1 MTVLQVLLFIDY
13 DGGLFMKRQ
22 YLNEKHKKYS
32 EACQKEVE
40 EMAKHPLT
48 HEQFLAQIAE
58 QNRESILGDM
68 SEDTNQ

>member
-1 MTVLQVLLFIDY
+1 
-13 DGGLFMKRQ
+13 MKRQ

>member
-1 MTVLQVLLFIDY
+1 
-13 DGGLFMKRQ
+13 MKKQ
-22 YLNEKHKKYS
+22 YLNEAHKKYS

-58 QNRESILGDM
+58 QNRESELGGKV
-68 SEDTNQ
+68 E